1 MNEKG
6 ESHFAEIPQESSV
19 EAYSRA
25 NITCERSAHAYL
37 HGYSL
42 RYGGLH

>member
-6 ESHFAEIPQESSV
+6 ESQQNEIPHESSV